1 MPKVQTIKTSNM
13 LKEAMHAIHSRKKIH
28 LSDGSMTF
36 KCVPDEEQYDSETM
50 EMSYQLV
57 SRFIQRKRGTILRFP
72 WMSILYTL
80 EPIIEDDMPD
90 NALEILRA

>member
-13 LKEAMHAIHSRKKIH
+13 LKKAMHAIRSRKKIH

-36 KCVPDEEQYDSETM
+36 KCVPGEEQYDSETM

-57 SRFIQRKRGTILRFP
+57 SHFIQRKRGTILTFP

-80 EPIIEDDMPD
+80 EPITEDDMPD
-90 NALEILRA
+90 SALEILRA